1 MFSIVYDVLLQA
13 FLSINDIL
21 IWIVLGGGAAI
32 IFGLLS
38 ARFLENLVFWH
49 NLPKWVKK
57 IVPVIGAGLIG
68 ILAQSLIAVDIGQY
82 IPEWVAAM
90 IIAAVNLYYN
100 QKEYGLIKDTS
111 YAEGARI
118 EAANLKLPT

>member
-1 MFSIVYDVLLQA
+1 MFSMTLDVLYQA
-13 FLSINDIL
+13 FLSMNDIL
-21 IWIVLGGGAAI
+21 VWIVLGGGAAI

-49 NLPKWVKK
+49 NLPKWVKR

-68 ILAQSLIAVDIGQY
+68 ILAQSLIAVNIGQY

-100 QKEYGLIKDTS
+100 QKEYGAIKDTG
-111 YAEGARI
+111 YAESARV
-118 EAANLKLPT
+118 EAANLKLSG